1 MQAAAS
7 PVVKSKGKPSA
18 LDSEDYGKGIVFYLN
33 DKASVVGILLW
44 NTFNKMPIARQ
55 VNDFKTIRLRYTL
68 WTSILS

>member
-1 MQAAAS
+1 MFYLQAAAS
-7 PVVKSKGKPSA
+7 PVAKSQGKPSA

-55 VNDFKTIRLRYTL
+55 VQKLL
-68 WTSILS
+68 LILVKSV